1 MDLVAAHWVY
11 FLGTCIIILTM
22 LFRQNIV
29 VPSILLTFLVGWIYT
44 DSFTTGL
51 QTIFNACIVAAGE
64 LFNIFLII
72 DILTALVHYLK
83 SLGTDEL
90 MIKPFQGV
98 MMNGH
103 SPRWI
108 LLLVTYIISLFFWPP
123 PAVPLLGALLI
134 PVAIRSGLPPIRT
147 AIAIS

>member
-11 FLGTCIIILTM
+11 FLGTSIIILTM
-22 LFRQNIV
+22 LFRPNIV
-29 VPSILLTFLVGWIYT
+29 VPSILLTCLVVWIYT

-51 QTIFNACIVAAGE
+51 QTIFNASIVAAGD

-72 DILTALVHYLK
+72 AIMTALLHSLK

-98 MMNGH
+98 MKNGH
-103 SPRWI
+103 
-108 LLLVTYIISLFFWPP
+108 ISF
-123 PAVPLLGALLI
+123 
-134 PVAIRSGLPPIRT
+134 RSEEHT
-147 AIAIS
+147 SE